1 MKAMKIPK
9 NIKIG
14 KHRYVIVEPQEMGAS
29 ATKGEIDYYMEWIKI
44 AQRCNVS
51 GRTYSPKERAETF
64 WHEVTHGILHSM
76 NHPLYLNEKFVE
88 EFAKRLNN
96 AIHSAEF

>member
-1 MKAMKIPK
+1 MNMPIPTS
-9 NIKIG
+9 IKLG
-14 KHRYVIVEPQEMGAS
+14 KHRYTIATYGTMHYS
-29 ATKGEIDYYMEWIKI
+29 AARGSIDYSIKRI
-44 AQRCNVS
+44 SLGQRCNVS

-88 EFAKRLNN
+88 EFAKRLND
-96 AIHSAEF
+96 AIHSAKF

>member
-1 MKAMKIPK
+1 MNMPIPTS
-9 NIKIG
+9 IKLG
-14 KHRYVIVEPQEMGAS
+14 KHRYTV
-29 ATKGEIDYYMEWIKI
+29 ATHGTMPYLAAKGSIDYSIKRI
-44 AQRCNVS
+44 SLGQRCNVS